1 VKSVQRTLGA
11 YGAIVALYALLV
23 GWWVVFFTN
32 GAAWLVRNMQAG
44 GADLSPEQVDVLRAV
59 SARAG
64 RMFLFE
70 SAFLGQL
77 MVGSAGLVL
86 RALRRET
93 ELARQ
98 QRNFLSAVT
107 HELRSPIASAK
118 LYIESMQLGRADPA
132 KTERYLRHAHEDLER
147 LARIVDDLL
156 EGRRLSERGVQIALE
171 EADLAALVAGELERL
186 RPVHASVG
194 ARLELDAPAPVPLRV
209 DLSAVTRIVDNLVSN
224 AVKYGGPEP
233 RVELAVRA
241 EGGTA
246 VLEVRDHGPGLQ
258 GADAADLVGPFV
270 RGGDVSVRTQQGVGL
285 GLYFVRELVRAHGGR
300 VSATDQ
306 VPGGGTRVR
315 VELPVATAGGAPRPA
330 PAAGSGAGSGAGRG
344 AGRGA

>member
-1 VKSVQRTLGA
+1 MKSVQRTLGA

-32 GAAWLVRNMQAG
+32 GAAWLVRNLQAG
-44 GADLSPEQVDVLRAV
+44 GADLSPEQVAVLRAV

-70 SAFLGQL
+70 SAFLGML
-77 MVGSAGLVL
+77 MVGSAWLVL

-118 LYIESMQLGRADPA
+118 LYIESMQMGRADPA
-132 KTERYLRHAHEDLER
+132 KTERYLRHAHEDLAR
-147 LARIVDDLL
+147 LARVVEDLL
-156 EGRRLSERGVQIALE
+156 EGRRLSERGVELSLE
-171 EADLAALVAGELERL
+171 DADLAALVALELDRL
-186 RPVHASVG
+186 RPVHAPAG

-209 DLSAVTRIVDNLVSN
+209 DPSAVTRIVDNLVSN

-233 RVELAVRA
+233 RVRVSVRA
-241 EGGTA
+241 EGRTA
-246 VLEVRDHGPGLQ
+246 VLEVRDQGPGLQ
-258 GADAADLVGPFV
+258 GVDAVAAFQPFV
-270 RGGDVSVRTQQGVGL
+270 RGGDEAVRTRQGVGL
-285 GLYFVRELVRAHGGR
+285 GLWFVRELARAHGGR
-300 VSATDQ
+300 AGARDGL
-306 VPGGGTRVR
+306 PGGGTCVR
-315 VELPVATAGGAPRPA
+315 VELPAG
-330 PAAGSGAGSGAGRG
+330 PAAGAPSAAPAPSGGDGA
-344 AGRGA
+344 